1 MAQLQTIPIIESPFG
16 VGDGY
21 QPKYKDSIYEDEITF
36 EYFDC
41 DVFLGISEHQ
51 EINTP
56 IYKAVKYYDKYYCVI
71 NVIEFGR
78 LLKVSKLTDNDSD
91 IVNDIKSYLDKCESK
106 QMFYFIKLSLEEKN
120 III

>member
-1 MAQLQTIPIIESPFG
+1 MAQLRMIPIIGSTFG
-16 VGDGY
+16 IGDGY
-21 QPKYKDSIYEDEITF
+21 QPQYKDSVHDDEITF
-36 EYFDC
+36 EYFDS
-41 DVFLGISEHQ
+41 DIFFGISEHQ

-56 IYKAVKYYDKYYCVI
+56 IYKAVEYYDKYYCVI

-78 LLKVSKLTDNDSD
+78 LLKVSKLTGNDSD